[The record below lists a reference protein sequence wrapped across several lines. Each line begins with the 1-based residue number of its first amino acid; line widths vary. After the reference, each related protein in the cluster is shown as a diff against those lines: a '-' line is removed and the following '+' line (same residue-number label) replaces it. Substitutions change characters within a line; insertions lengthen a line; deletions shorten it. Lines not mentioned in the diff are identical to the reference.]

1 MITSQLNPIMRKSEI
16 WFHHKK
22 RMEHIIIAGKD
33 NFIRNTLVVYID
45 TPSKSFEI
53 HIDQLHLSY
62 ACENSFISKMPGE
75 LACKRKDEIIFEFKT
90 SLRPA

>member
-1 MITSQLNPIMRKSEI
+1 MVPPQKEDGTYHNSWKRQ
-16 WFHHKK
+16 FHKK
-22 RMEHIIIAGKD
+22 YTCRIYRH
-33 NFIRNTLVVYID
+33 
-45 TPSKSFEI
+45 SKSFEI